1 MSAGTNQV
9 GILEFWLTCR
19 LRGINISAHL
29 RSIKSYH
36 LGSSELDSS
45 ALSKGAVAIEFWV
58 FYMLMQVW
66 CGLTLNFSRE
76 DGSLDTY
83 KKLWQIYP
91 FRTQWVRTK
100 PICWPDLSHR
110 PPAYKFWFKC
120 KKKKWNHSSAAEN
133 TWHYF
138 YHLGVGKTFLS
149 TIKTRMHKGQDIW
162 LHKNSKLMCNHIRN
176 KSKDRWQVFPQAL
189 AECGLLQPGSHAFL
203 CWGGERTMFNKS
215 TRTTWNKEWVSWTER
230 GIKYENIQDGEAPS
244 SITQ

>member
-19 LRGINISAHL
+19 LRGINTAHL

-66 CGLTLNFSRE
+66 CGLTLNFSRK

-83 KKLWQIYP
+83 KKVWQIYP

-120 KKKKWNHSSAAEN
+120 KKKKMKPFKRCREHM
-133 TWHYF
+133 T
-138 YHLGVGKTFLS
+138 LFLPS
-149 TIKTRMHKGQDIW
+149 RSRKD
-162 LHKNSKLMCNHIRN
+162 LSKHNQN
-176 KSKDRWQVFPQAL
+176 QNA
-189 AECGLLQPGSHAFL
+189 
-203 CWGGERTMFNKS
+203 
-215 TRTTWNKEWVSWTER
+215 
-230 GIKYENIQDGEAPS
+230 
-244 SITQ
+244 